1 MNHPGVP
8 QHRLD
13 TEAFGGA
20 ELFDLFAD
28 PSGIPKKRRTVVDL
42 GSGGPGSKVFHHKD
56 GLFRSMFLKRKKH
69 TATRMEELS
78 FVYFFRMCGRC
89 SC

>member
-28 PSGIPKKRRTVVDL
+28 PSGIPKIRSSVVEGVFGLCFWKGINIPQHEWKNWVLSTGFLDMWKML
-42 GSGGPGSKVFHHKD
+42 LLTGSNSII
-56 GLFRSMFLKRKKH
+56 
-69 TATRMEELS
+69 
-78 FVYFFRMCGRC
+78 
-89 SC
+89 